1 MTIDKETAQAHT
13 TAADE
18 RSFDDALILAIET
31 SCDETS
37 AAVIQGGKRILSN
50 VVSSQIDVHVRFG
63 GVVPEIASRKH
74 VETITLIM
82 EQAVR
87 EAGCSMRELSAI
99 AVTQGPGLVGALLVG
114 IVAAKSLAMALD
126 IPLIGTHHIA
136 GHIYANALVHE
147 LRYPC
152 MALVVS
158 GGHTEL
164 VLLESE
170 GRFQVVGRTRDDAVG
185 EAYDKVARALKLPYP
200 GGPHI
205 DKLASQAGHAMEL
218 PRAWLEQGSYDF
230 SFSGLKS
237 AVLAAINQ
245 TRMKGLPLDEAALA
259 RGFQESVI
267 DVLVVKALRA
277 VREYDARQLL
287 LCGGVAANRGLRAAL
302 AARCDEEGIELLIP
316 PGNLCTDNAAMIGA
330 AAHLKLKRSQWTEL
344 DMKADPALPLESW
357 SVTACGTVPC

>member
-1 MTIDKETAQAHT
+1 MSVSTIEASHAAVQKDAAH
-13 TAADE
+13 DI
-18 RSFDDALILAIET
+18 ILAIET

-37 AAVIQGGKRILSN
+37 AAVIRGGKHILSN
-50 VVSSQIDVHVRFG
+50 VVSSQIDIHERFG

-74 VETITLIM
+74 VETITLMI
-82 EQAVR
+82 EQAVKQS
-87 EAGCSMRELSAI
+87 GVTMKDLSAV

-114 IVAAKSLAMALD
+114 IVSAKSLAMTLG

-136 GHIYANALVHE
+136 GHIYANELVNDIV
-147 LRYPC
+147 YPSI
-152 MALVVS
+152 ALVVS

-170 GRFQVVGRTRDDAVG
+170 GKFVMIGRTRDDAVG
-185 EAYDKVARALKLPYP
+185 EAYDKVARSLGLPYP

-205 DKLASQAGHAMEL
+205 DKLATESKEAISL
-218 PRAWLEQGSYDF
+218 PRAWLEADSYDF

-245 TRMKGLPLDEAALA
+245 ARMRGDRLDEGALA

-267 DVLVVKALRA
+267 EVLVTKALRA
-277 VREYDARQLL
+277 VKQYEAKGLL

-302 AARCDEEGIELLIP
+302 TARCEEDGVPLLIP
-316 PGNLCTDNAAMIGA
+316 PLSLCTDNAAMIGA
-330 AAHLKLKRSQWTEL
+330 AAQLKLKRGQYTDL
-344 DMKADPALPLESW
+344 DMRADPSLSLENW
-357 SVTACGTVPC
+357 SVE

>member
-1 MTIDKETAQAHT
+1 MSVT
-13 TAADE
+13 TNDAISAANEYTNANEFSDGN
-18 RSFDDALILAIET
+18 DIILAIET

-37 AAVIQGGKRILSN
+37 AAVIRGGKEILSN
-50 VVSSQIDVHVRFG
+50 VVSSQIDIHERFG

-87 EAGCSMRELSAI
+87 QSGLTFKDISAI

-114 IVAAKSLAMALD
+114 IVAAKTLALTLD

-136 GHIYANALVHE
+136 GHIYANELVQPIE
-147 LRYPC
+147 YPSV
-152 MALVVS
+152 ALVVS

-170 GRFQVVGRTRDDAVG
+170 GKFTMIGRTRDDAVG
-185 EAYDKVARALKLPYP
+185 EAYDKVARSLKLPYP

-205 DKLASQAGHAMEL
+205 DRLASESEEAIVL
-218 PRAWLEQGSYDF
+218 PRAWLEADSFDF

-237 AVLAAINQ
+237 AVLAVINQ
-245 TRMKGLPLDEAALA
+245 TRMRGETLNEGALA

-267 DVLVVKALRA
+267 EVLVTKALRA
-277 VREYDARQLL
+277 VKQYEAKGLL
-287 LCGGVAANRGLRAAL
+287 LCGGVAANRGLRAEL
-302 AARCDEEGIELLIP
+302 TARCEQEGIALHIP
-316 PGNLCTDNAAMIGA
+316 PLALCTDNAAMIGA
-330 AAHLKLKRSQWTEL
+330 AAHLKLKRGQYTEL
-344 DMKADPALPLESW
+344 DMRADPSLSLESW
-357 SVTACGTVPC
+357 SV

>member
-1 MTIDKETAQAHT
+1 MGVKESGPITINHNE
-13 TAADE
+13 DE
-18 RSFDDALILAIET
+18 LILAVET

-37 AAVIQGGKRILSN
+37 AAVIRGGKTILSN
-50 VVSSQIDVHVRFG
+50 VVSSQIDIHERFG

-82 EQAVR
+82 KQAVQ
-87 EAGCSMRELSAI
+87 ESGYALKDMSAI

-114 IVAAKSLAMALD
+114 IVAAKSLALALD

-136 GHIYANALVHE
+136 GHIYANELVYE
-147 LRYPC
+147 LSYPC

-170 GRFQVVGRTRDDAVG
+170 GEFRVIGRTRDDAVG

-205 DKLASQAGHAMEL
+205 DRLAASAESAIPL
-218 PRAWLEQGSYDF
+218 PRAWLEAGSYDF

-237 AVLAAINQ
+237 AVLAVINQ
-245 TRMKGLPLDEAALA
+245 TRMKGQELDEAALA

-267 DVLVVKALRA
+267 EVLVTKALHA
-277 VREYDARQLL
+277 VREFGAKQLL
-287 LCGGVAANRGLRAAL
+287 LCGGVAANQGLRVAL
-302 AARCDEEGIELLIP
+302 TAKCEAETIPLLIP
-316 PGNLCTDNAAMIGA
+316 PGSLCTDNAAMIGA
-330 AAHLKLKRSQWTEL
+330 AAQLKLRRKQFTSL
-344 DMKADPALPLESW
+344 DMKADPGLSLEAW
-357 SVTACGTVPC
+357 SVSQCRAEL